1 MNNPPESQP
10 EFARQIAIQGVGLIG
25 GSIAAALKKNNFPG
39 SIIGVGRNLERL
51 QKAIDSGLIDQAE
64 TDLKQAATSA
74 DLIIIC
80 TPVDMII
87 EDVLAAASTA
97 QPGTLITDGGSV
109 KGKICHELKDRLPE
123 GVTFIGSH
131 PLAGSEKRGFEH
143 ADPDLYQNRVC
154 VVTPEENTPTDQLDR
169 LQRFWKSL
177 GMQVVQLGA
186 NEHDGAL
193 AHTSHLPHLVAAT
206 LAGSLPDE
214 HAVLTATGFR
224 DTTRI
229 AAGDPGLWNAIFQEN
244 QAGLL
249 HSLDEFLALMKEYR
263 TAIEN
268 RDADA
273 LKKLLE
279 NAKRKRDA
287 LN

>member
-25 GSIAAALKKNNFPG
+25 GSIAAALKKNNFSG
-39 SIIGVGRNLERL
+39 SIIGIGRNLERL

-87 EDVLAAASTA
+87 QDVMEAASTA

-154 VVTPEENTPTDQLDR
+154 VVTPEENAPADQLDR
-169 LQRFWKSL
+169 
-177 GMQVVQLGA
+177 
-186 NEHDGAL
+186 NAL
-193 AHTSHLPHLVAAT
+193 ASVDGWVMVLRSAAFNGHPATLNPDPRLHLIGLFTEEATNWTGGTIETESAKPFSAPQTVTAGDTPRRVGSAILALVA
-206 LAGSLPDE
+206 LLVFG
-214 HAVLTATGFR
+214 G
-224 DTTRI
+224 I
-229 AAGDPGLWNAIFQEN
+229 LWLI
-244 QAGLL
+244 L
-249 HSLDEFLALMKEYR
+249 
-263 TAIEN
+263 
-268 RDADA
+268 
-273 LKKLLE
+273 
-279 NAKRKRDA
+279 
-287 LN
+287 